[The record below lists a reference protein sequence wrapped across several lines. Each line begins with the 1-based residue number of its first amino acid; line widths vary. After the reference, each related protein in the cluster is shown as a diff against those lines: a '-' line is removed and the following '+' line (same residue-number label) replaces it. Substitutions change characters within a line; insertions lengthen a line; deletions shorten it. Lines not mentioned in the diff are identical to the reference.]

1 MRALLLLLLFTT
13 PPDGGLVGQKL
24 SVPTKLAITRT
35 ATTISVSIDEPREQ
49 VSVDVTP
56 GLVLGV
62 NSQLVVDAV
71 GSATPRLGRQGLS
84 SGTDFNL
91 GTSIF
96 NRAQDGLPVPGVP
109 YVVQMTLTVFET
121 DRPPEHHWSPQGPR
135 YRVLWTGVVQQ
146 RVD

>member
-1 MRALLLLLLFTT
+1 MRALLASMLLFTA
-13 PPDGGLVGQKL
+13 PVAPQRL
-24 SVPTKLAITRT
+24 SVPTTLAITRT
-35 ATTISVSIDEPREQ
+35 ATALSVSIADPREQ
-49 VSVDVTP
+49 VTVDVTP
-56 GLVLGV
+56 GLILGV
-62 NSQLVVDAV
+62 SSQLVVDAV
-71 GSATPRLGRQGLS
+71 GTARPRLGREGLS

-121 DRPPEHHWSPQGPR
+121 DRPPEHLWSPQGPK
-135 YRVLWTGVVQQ
+135 YRVLWTGVIQQ